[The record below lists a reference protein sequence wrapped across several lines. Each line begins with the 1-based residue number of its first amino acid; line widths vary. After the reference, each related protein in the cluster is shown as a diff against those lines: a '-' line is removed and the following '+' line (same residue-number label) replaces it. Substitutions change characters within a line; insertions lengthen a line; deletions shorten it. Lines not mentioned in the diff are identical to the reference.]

1 MPIAQ
6 ALVQLSPGGV
16 TPAPVVVDNA
26 RVLVKLDA
34 KRPTVIPAFD
44 QAKGAIRQQ
53 LQVVALEKAAASLVA
68 GLLKDA
74 RIQQ

>member
-1 MPIAQ
+1 M
-6 ALVQLSPGGV
+6 
-16 TPAPVVVDNA
+16 
-26 RVLVKLDA
+26 KLDA